1 MNESHQAEELAS
13 ALCGAF
19 TMVLHSGELDVIPD
33 AALRRVLVSAIKL
46 YAAKAEAAGHD
57 FAPFDSD
64 QLTATQAAVTACA
77 IIRAAG
83 LNLFDIAM
91 WFGRPVDRPR
101 TDTAQHAA

>member
-1 MNESHQAEELAS
+1 MNASDKAEELAS

-19 TMVLHSGELDVIPD
+19 TIALHSGELDVIPD
-33 AALRRVLVSAIKL
+33 AALRRVLVLAIKL
-46 YAAKAEAAGHD
+46 YAAKTEAAGRD

-64 QLTATQAAVTACA
+64 QLTATEAAVTACA

-91 WFGRPVDRPR
+91 WFGRPVDRS
-101 TDTAQHAA
+101 